1 MTETKQMYTLKFTP
15 FADDRN
21 FLYARHS
28 LKNLNKAVNFDLYN
42 LVQWLRANKI
52 FLNVIKTEI
61 VVFGYQ
67 QNKFIKDLNF
77 RLSGQKIEPNQST
90 PPNIYY

>member
-28 LKNLNKAVNFDLYN
+28 LKNLNKAVNFDLSN

-52 FLNVIKTEI
+52 FLDVIKTEI
-61 VVFGYQ
+61 VGSFRVPTKQIYKRF
-67 QNKFIKDLNF
+67 KF
-77 RLSGQKIEPNQST
+77 
-90 PPNIYY
+90 